1 MALISI
7 IVPVYNVAPYLVDCI
22 SSLLSQTLKDI
33 EIIAINDCST
43 DNSLEILKTFAQSD
57 ERLKVVDNKSNI
69 KTAAARNLG
78 IENATGKYICFV
90 DGDDF
95 LDNKFCEE
103 LYNLAEETGADIAK
117 GICQTIKDG
126 KAVSKTDNQEIEA
139 KGKFAFFGHLWTAI
153 YNREKLVVKYQIRF
167 SVDFFCFQI
176 QAVYYANRIACTDKA
191 IYNYVRH
198 ENSCDS
204 EYFTLEKWQRL
215 NLGHANYI
223 RNWILRH
230 EYPSEI
236 KQLYQSYVEFLC
248 YYGFYKL
255 KPSDLIKGSTILT
268 TTLKSYNKYK
278 NLPSFAIMF
287 IVCLK
292 YLKVK
297 QRNYLRSIKGLH
309 VIKRFLRKFI

>member
-1 MALISI
+1 MPKISI
-7 IVPVYNVAPYLVDCI
+7 IVPVYNVAEYLSTCI
-22 SSLLSQTLKDI
+22 ESLLQQSLYDI
-33 EIIAINDCST
+33 EIIAINDCSI
-43 DNSLEILKTFAQSD
+43 DNSLDILNAFAQSD
-57 ERLKVVDNKSNI
+57 ERLKVIDNKNNL

-117 GICQTIKDG
+117 GICQTIKDS
-126 KAVSKTDNQEIEA
+126 KVVSKTDNQEIEA
-139 KGKFAFFGHLWTAI
+139 KGKFAFFGHLLTAI
-153 YNREKLVVKYQIRF
+153 YNREKLVQKHQIRF
-167 SVDFFCFQI
+167 SIDFFCFQI
-176 QAVYYANRIACTDKA
+176 QAVYYANRIACTEKA

-223 RNWILRH
+223 QNWILRH
-230 EYPSEI
+230 EYPSEVT
-236 KQLYQSYVEFLC
+236 QLYQSYIEFLC

-255 KPSDLIKGSTILT
+255 KPSDLIKGCTILT
-268 TTLKSYNKYK
+268 STLKSYKKYQ
-278 NLPSFAIMF
+278 NFPSFVIMF

-292 YLKVK
+292 YLKEK
-297 QRNYLRSIKGLH
+297 QRNFLLSIKGVH
-309 VIKRFLRKFI
+309 VIKCFLRKFS